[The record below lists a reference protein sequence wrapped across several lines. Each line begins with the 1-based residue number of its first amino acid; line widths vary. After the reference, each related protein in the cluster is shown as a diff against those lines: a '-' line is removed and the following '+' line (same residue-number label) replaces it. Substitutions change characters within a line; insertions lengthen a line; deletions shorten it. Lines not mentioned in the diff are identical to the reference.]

1 MLYLPCCSPTVVRRQ
16 YFYKWC
22 NEPVISGCFLSIIAS
37 DGDRTVQLA
46 ACVEKQTTVHE
57 LRALG
62 LYQDWGTRES
72 PSGFFLAWALFHLR
86 LWSSSTL
93 RQISSRDKFHPSLVI
108 IHCSLGITH
117 CQHVY
122 ILCLTGNNA
131 VVSHLPWFKTEI
143 TSHKTRAANNGRLL
157 QRRTI
162 LGKWQHIE

>member
-1 MLYLPCCSPTVVRRQ
+1 MLYLPCCSPTVVRRH

-22 NEPVISGCFLSIIAS
+22 NELVISGCFLSIIAS

-57 LRALG
+57 LRAFG

-93 RQISSRDKFHPSLVI
+93 KKTNIFSRRISSISSNYTLFSGYNTLPTCFHPLFNRKRRSGVTPSLV
-108 IHCSLGITH
+108 
-117 CQHVY
+117 QDR
-122 ILCLTGNNA
+122 NNI
-131 VVSHLPWFKTEI
+131 SQDK
-143 TSHKTRAANNGRLL
+143 SC
-157 QRRTI
+157 
-162 LGKWQHIE
+162 